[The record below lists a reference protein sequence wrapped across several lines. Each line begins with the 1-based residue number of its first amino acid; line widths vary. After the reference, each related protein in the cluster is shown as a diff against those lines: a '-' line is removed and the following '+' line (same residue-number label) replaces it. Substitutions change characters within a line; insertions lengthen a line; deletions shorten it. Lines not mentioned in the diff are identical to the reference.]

1 MKKDNLNFPETL
13 SYYRNLLWP
22 FIQKNLNQIKNFP
35 VFCRLDKKYQNLV
48 DFHFKMVTDYP
59 ERKGKYLR
67 PTLVLLTA
75 QAMGFDPKLAI
86 STAAAMQLSE
96 DWILGHDD
104 IEDQSLSRRG
114 LPAIQEIY
122 GNELAI
128 NAGDAL
134 HNLTLNIL
142 SQNFSVLDKKIA
154 QTIQQE
160 FFTMINRT
168 ILGQTIEIKWTQ
180 ENRFDLKEEDIQLIL
195 ESKTCYYTIAGP
207 MRLGAI
213 LAGATQKQLNSIYK
227 FGLMLGRSFQIIDDL
242 LDLTSDFAGLK
253 KQVGND
259 IYEGKRTIM
268 LIHLLNNISDQNK
281 QKLLN
286 ILKKTRLQKTQTE
299 VLWVINQMKTCGSL
313 DYCKKLAD
321 KFSAEA
327 KKIFDN
333 DLKFLSRQPFRSQI
347 SAGIDFIT
355 NRKY

>member
-1 MKKDNLNFPETL
+1 MKPINFLDTL
-13 SYYRNLLWP
+13 SYYRQTLWP
-22 FIQKNLNQIKNFP
+22 FIQKNLNQIKDLP
-35 VFCRLDKKYQNLV
+35 QFCQLDKKYKNLL

-59 ERKGKYLR
+59 CRQGKYLR

-75 QAMGFDPKLAI
+75 QAMGFNSKLAAP
-86 STAAAMQLSE
+86 TAAAMQLSE

-104 IEDQSLSRRG
+104 IEDQSLNRRG
-114 LPAIQEIY
+114 LPAIQKLY

-142 SQNFSVLDKKIA
+142 SQNFSILDKKIA

-168 ILGQTIEIKWTQ
+168 IFGQTIEIKWTQ
-180 ENRFDLKEEDIQLIL
+180 ENRFDLSEKDILLIL
-195 ESKTCYYTIAGP
+195 ESKTGYYTIAGP

-213 LAGATQKQLNSIYK
+213 LAGASALQLNSIYK
-227 FGLMLGRSFQIIDDL
+227 FGQALGKSFQIIDDL
-242 LDLTSDFAGLK
+242 LDLTSNFAGQK
-253 KQVGND
+253 NQFGND

-268 LIHLLNNISDQNK
+268 LTHLLNNISSQNK
-281 QKLLN
+281 PKLLT
-286 ILKKTRLQKTQTE
+286 ILKKSRAQKTEKE
-299 VLWVINQMKTCGSL
+299 VLWVIDQMKETGSL
-313 DYCKKLAD
+313 DYSKNLAD
-321 KFSAEA
+321 KFSVEA
-327 KKIFDN
+327 KKIFDTE
-333 DLKFLSRQPFRSQI
+333 LKFLSQKPFRSQL